1 MPVII
6 LLHLLYQVPAMF
18 VFAPALRNLL
28 PFELDIKL
36 VPIFLVL
43 CCLGVLYLP
52 LTLTLALAAVW
63 PVMVLH
69 KFFGVSLHTVVPFE
83 VPEFLKELP
92 SKLPFPHRMQHIVY
106 DSHEVP
112 DQAEP
117 DTRDLAAEQETKR
130 KSFIPD
136 LP

>member
-6 LLHLLYQVPAMF
+6 LLHLLYQIPAMF
-18 VFAPALRNLL
+18 VLAPALRNVL
-28 PFELDIKL
+28 PLELDIKL
-36 VPIFLVL
+36 VPLFLVL

-69 KFFGVSLHTVVPFE
+69 KLFGVSLHTVVPFE
-83 VPEFLKELP
+83 VPEFLKTLP
-92 SKLPFPHRMQHIVY
+92 WPHRTQHIIY
-106 DSHEVP
+106 SADPHEVP
-112 DQAEP
+112 ELGEHDQDEE
-117 DTRDLAAEQETKR
+117 DLPAKR